1 MLEEL
6 KNSLAKTFFEIGAI
20 RFGSFKLK
28 LHEARPEAPLSPIYV
43 DLRILRSFPD
53 AMDLAVKLYL
63 EITKTL
69 VFNIYADIPTAATPI
84 VALLSNK
91 TRKPMISPRM
101 TEKDHGTGELIDGV
115 YEAGMVVLLIDDLIT
130 KADSKLKAISIIER
144 NKLKVNDVVVV
155 IDREQGGIAQLEER
169 GYKCHTAY
177 KLTELLLFYLNT
189 GSIDKNLFDRVAEY
203 IYKAK

>member
-1 MLEEL
+1 
-6 KNSLAKTFFEIGAI
+6 
-20 RFGSFKLK
+20 
-28 LHEARPEAPLSPIYV
+28 
-43 DLRILRSFPD
+43 
-53 AMDLAVKLYL
+53 MDLAVKLYL

-144 NKLKVNDVVVV
+144 NKLKVNDVVVL